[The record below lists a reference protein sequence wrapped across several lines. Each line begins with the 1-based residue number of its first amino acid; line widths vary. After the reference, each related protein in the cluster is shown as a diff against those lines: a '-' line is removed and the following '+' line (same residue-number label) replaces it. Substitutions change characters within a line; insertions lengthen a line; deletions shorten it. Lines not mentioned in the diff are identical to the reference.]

1 MYFSNTSTED
11 GIIQE
16 INRLCSTTDV
26 TYSLKAK
33 TARVNQALDAFET
46 IAIGFDKNWTFD
58 DTNNTGLPIGRTNLV
73 SGQEDYPLDAT
84 YLTVKNVFVADSNGN
99 YTEITQ
105 EVTPKNTL
113 LLPTSNSG
121 VPKFFRL
128 AKGSILLS
136 PIPDYSYTNGL
147 KIEFNRTI
155 PRFASTDTNVTPGI
169 PPQFHWWLAYRAAL
183 PYCIE
188 QALPQKNDIA
198 AMVAKGEQDIRYF
211 IANRNQTLMPRL
223 RIRQQDNR

>member
-1 MYFSNTSTED
+1 MD

-16 INRLCSTTDV
+16 IDRLCSTTDV
-26 TYSLKAK
+26 TYTLKAK

-46 IAIGFDKNWTFD
+46 IALGFDKNWTFD
-58 DTNNTGLPIGRTNLV
+58 DSTNTGLPIGRTNLV
-73 SGQEDYPLDAT
+73 SGQEDYTLDST
-84 YLTVKNVFVADSNGN
+84 YLTVKSVFVADSNGN

-105 EVTPKNTL
+105 EVSPKNTL

-128 AKGSILLS
+128 AKTSILLS

-169 PPQFHWWLAYRAAL
+169 PALFHPWLAYRAAL

-188 QALPQKNDIA
+188 QSLPQKNDIA
-198 AMVAKGEQDIRYF
+198 SLVLKGEQDIKF
-211 IANRNQTLMPRL
+211 HMANRNQVLTPRL
-223 RIRQQDNR
+223 RVIQQDNR